1 MFVWSTDPKFSQ
13 SSVECLHVCI
23 EVFCSHNLIQLV
35 ITMPTG
41 QVESPA
47 DSRADNQPI
56 CESAS
61 GHSSGCRFN
70 LTAYRIYAWIYKH
83 IQREHS
89 SVQRISHPEVFFFF
103 EVILFQIIIKQRKN
117 WLVWKCFGSL
127 TANNEWAAWKNLQVT
142 LKKTSSILWLQQIRL
157 YLLHLQ

>member
-1 MFVWSTDPKFSQ
+1 MDPKFSQ

-56 CESAS
+56 CQSAS
-61 GHSSGCRFN
+61 GHSSGSQFN
-70 LTAYRIYAWIYKH
+70 LTAYRPVA
-83 IQREHS
+83 
-89 SVQRISHPEVFFFF
+89 
-103 EVILFQIIIKQRKN
+103 QIVR
-117 WLVWKCFGSL
+117 
-127 TANNEWAAWKNLQVT
+127 
-142 LKKTSSILWLQQIRL
+142 
-157 YLLHLQ
+157 